1 MGPEHVLTNNTY
13 RTADI
18 PTAAMRTFATGAFS
32 DTDRRAMHRQTMQH
46 TDDQYREANT
56 TYWLEDELRQYPR
69 AALDLDTL
77 TTNSAD
83 IIVAAGRES
92 HGYLTYRTSVAL
104 AHQLGT
110 DAVELP
116 GGHIG

>member
-1 MGPEHVLTNNTY
+1 V
-13 RTADI
+13 
-18 PTAAMRTFATGAFS
+18 
-32 DTDRRAMHRQTMQH
+32 
-46 TDDQYREANT
+46 ANT
-56 TYWLEDELRQYPR
+56 TYWLEHELRQYPR

-77 TTNSAD
+77 TANRAD

-92 HGYLTYRTSVAL
+92 RGYLTHRTSLAL

-116 GGHIG
+116 GGHIGCVTQPAPFATGLLHALANRA